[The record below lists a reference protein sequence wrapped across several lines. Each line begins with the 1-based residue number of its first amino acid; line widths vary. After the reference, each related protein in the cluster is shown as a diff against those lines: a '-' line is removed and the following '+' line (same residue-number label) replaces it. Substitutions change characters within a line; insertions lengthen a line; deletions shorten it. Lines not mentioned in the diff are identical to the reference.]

1 MKLLSSEK
9 FEKDENKHNN
19 LNKNKKEENPFE
31 IKNNNNYLEENIGNN
46 QNGNVEE
53 NEVENENEMDN
64 REDAFNFTEG
74 GEGIIGFKHS
84 EETRKKMSD
93 ALSGENNPT
102 YITND
107 GYTIWT
113 DKEINYS
120 ERFEEYEVELRKE
133 SGNANAG
140 FGIVFA
146 GVESEGKSKMMVV
159 LINKNQYYLVG
170 NVTDGIFQVS
180 QDWNFTNRLRA
191 STNVNRLKVTYN
203 ESTKKFSLYINE
215 TAEPEAVF
223 SSAYNFTAKNS
234 RRGFAAVIS
243 PGDNFPQTPVKVV
256 YTIK

>member
-1 MKLLSSEK
+1 MKKSIVLTIVSTLLTIVSCSNPAIYEP
-9 FEKDENKHNN
+9 
-19 LNKNKKEENPFE
+19 KK
-31 IKNNNNYLEENIGNN
+31 
-46 QNGNVEE
+46 
-53 NEVENENEMDN
+53 
-64 REDAFNFTEG
+64 TT
-74 GEGIIGFKHS
+74 
-84 EETRKKMSD
+84 EETVYIERKDDMFKTEISETSAERKYIFD
-93 ALSGENNPT
+93 TNNPT